1 LGEHGLHRVE
11 ANIQPDNLR
20 SIHLVRSLGFRLEGH
35 SPRYL
40 RINGEWKDHDRYAL
54 TVEEWRVSGGRTAE

>member
-1 LGEHGLHRVE
+1 M
-11 ANIQPDNLR
+11 
-20 SIHLVRSLGFRLEGH
+20 EGH

-54 TVEEWRVSGGRTAE
+54 TVEEWRASGGRTTGEPG